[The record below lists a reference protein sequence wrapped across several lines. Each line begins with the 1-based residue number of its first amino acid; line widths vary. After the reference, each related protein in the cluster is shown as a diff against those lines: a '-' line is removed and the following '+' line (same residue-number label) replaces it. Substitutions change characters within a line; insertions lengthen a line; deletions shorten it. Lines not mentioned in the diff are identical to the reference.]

1 MTHSIIYKKKL
12 IMLFY
17 RLFFHIVDS
26 DKTSTK
32 ILEEMNKM
40 KYPGEVSFMPLNRLE
55 VGRLRFPD
63 TTQVSS

>member
-1 MTHSIIYKKKL
+1 
-12 IMLFY
+12 MLFY

>member
-17 RLFFHIVDS
+17 RLFFYIVDS